1 MIRKRKT
8 GDRRRDEVPRRLGD
22 VHEWA
27 RSLPWVVERS
37 PFHTLPD
44 SQVRVFAVDCEPLE
58 RRQVWLL
65 TGLVPSSFDQPDVAV
80 VMPRTMALEG
90 SERGWVIHSDAPL
103 PEDHVLVAL
112 RNDTRRDHAEVEA
125 LLLAGYCYALM

>member
-1 MIRKRKT
+1 
-8 GDRRRDEVPRRLGD
+8 VPKRLGD
-22 VHEWA
+22 VHEWV

-44 SQVRVFAVDCEPLE
+44 SQVRIFAVDCEPLE

-65 TGLVPSSFDQPDVAV
+65 SGLMPSRFDEPDVAV
-80 VMPRTMALEG
+80 VMPRAMALEA
-90 SERGWVIHSDAPL
+90 SERGWVIRLDAPL
-103 PEDHVLVAL
+103 PDDHVLVAL
-112 RNDTRRDHAEVEA
+112 GNDAHREHADIEA